1 MRGFVHE
8 NAVGAQIGIP
18 DGDAPIAADANASK
32 MRQLDLAVFNDEL
45 AIAAH
50 ADPVGMSGGYV
61 RGFNAAVSDGEL
73 PARRV
78 CVPADQNLFGAE
90 R

>member
-18 DGDAPIAADANASK
+18 DGDAPVAADADASP
-32 MRQLDLAVFNDEL
+32 MRQPDLAVFNDEL
-45 AIAAH
+45 AVAAH
-50 ADPVGMSGGYV
+50 ADPVGTTGELV

-73 PARRV
+73 PAR
-78 CVPADQNLFGAE
+78 
-90 R
+90 

>member
-1 MRGFVHE
+1 
-8 NAVGAQIGIP
+8 
-18 DGDAPIAADANASK
+18 

-50 ADPVGMSGGYV
+50 ADPVGTTGEFV

-73 PARRV
+73 PAR
-78 CVPADQNLFGAE
+78 
-90 R
+90 

>member
-8 NAVGAQIGIP
+8 NAVGVQIGIP
-18 DGDAPIAADANASK
+18 DGDAPIAADANASQ
-32 MRQLDLAVFNDEL
+32 MRQPDLAVFNDEL

-50 ADPVGMSGGYV
+50 ADPIGAIGEFV

-73 PARRV
+73 PAR
-78 CVPADQNLFGAE
+78 
-90 R
+90 